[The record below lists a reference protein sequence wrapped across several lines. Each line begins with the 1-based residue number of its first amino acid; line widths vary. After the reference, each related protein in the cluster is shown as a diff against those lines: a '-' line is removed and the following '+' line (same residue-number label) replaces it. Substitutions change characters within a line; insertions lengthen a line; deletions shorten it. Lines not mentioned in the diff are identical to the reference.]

1 MADKLSEKDI
11 ENISI
16 EVKNIAVTD
25 TLETFR
31 TQFNDLAANDFG
43 DAAAL
48 SAAGIS
54 ATSVVGAVV
63 ELSAQIGTGEGHY
76 IRDASSTVQLIAPGN
91 TISFLGTSN
100 QITATVSSPDT
111 VTLAFPTNVTVTNL
125 TVNGTLNG
133 QSITFPSATGEIIT
147 TGSIDLVSES
157 MMANDA
163 ISSTELKSLSTL
175 LIKNSSGTTL
185 KTVHGA
191 GV

>member
-1 MADKLSEKDI
+1 MA
-11 ENISI
+11 
-16 EVKNIAVTD
+16 VKNIAVTD

-133 QSITFPSATGEIIT
+133 QTITFPNTTGEIIT
-147 TGSIDLVSES
+147 TGSIDLVEES

>member
-1 MADKLSEKDI
+1 MA
-11 ENISI
+11 
-16 EVKNIAVTD
+16 VKNIAGTD

-31 TQFNDLAANDFG
+31 TTFNDLALNDFG
-43 DAAAL
+43 DSAL
-48 SAAGIS
+48 LASAGIS

-63 ELSAQIGTGEGHY
+63 ELSSQIGTGQGHY

-125 TVNGTLNG
+125 TVSGTLNG
-133 QSITFPSATGEIIT
+133 QTVTFPSATGEIIT
-147 TGSIDLVSES
+147 TGSTDLVAES
-157 MMANDA
+157 MMADDA
-163 ISSTELKSLSTL
+163 IGSGQMKSLSTL
-175 LIKNSSGTTL
+175 VIKNSAGGTLRTI
-185 KTVHGA
+185 HGA

>member
-1 MADKLSEKDI
+1 MA
-11 ENISI
+11 
-16 EVKNIAVTD
+16 VKNIATTD

-31 TQFNDLAANDFG
+31 TTFNDLAANDFG

-125 TVNGTLNG
+125 TVSGTLNG
-133 QSITFPSATGEIIT
+133 QTITFPSATGEIIT
-147 TGSIDLVSES
+147 TGSIDLVTES

-163 ISSTELKSLSTL
+163 ISSTEMKSLSTL
-175 LIKNSSGTTL
+175 LIKNSAGATL
-185 KTVHGA
+185 RTIHGA